1 MNYFAFDQQ
10 GIDLAQTKPIASKRI
25 SWSTNFGKTRP
36 MKNVISTVDDGVPEW
51 SQVEAARGGR
61 SVSRMVGRMLSE
73 AVHPESADALDDL
86 RTSPC
91 DARLA
96 QERSP

>member
-1 MNYFAFDQQ
+1 LHLTSRALIWRKQNSSHQNEFR
-10 GIDLAQTKPIASKRI
+10 GPRI
-25 SWSTNFGKTRP
+25 SGKTRP
-36 MKNVISTVDDGVPEW
+36 TKDVTRTVDDGVPEW
-51 SQVEAARGGR
+51 ARVETARGGS
-61 SVSRMVGRMLSE
+61 SVSRTVGRMLSE
-73 AVHPESADALDDL
+73 AVHQEHADALDDL

>member
-1 MNYFAFDQQ
+1 
-10 GIDLAQTKPIASKRI
+10 
-25 SWSTNFGKTRP
+25 
-36 MKNVISTVDDGVPEW
+36 MKNVTRTVDDGVPEW
-51 SQVEAARGGR
+51 ARVETARGGS
-61 SVSRMVGRMLSE
+61 SVSRTVGRMLSE
-73 AVHPESADALDDL
+73 AVYQESADALDDL

>member
-1 MNYFAFDQQ
+1 
-10 GIDLAQTKPIASKRI
+10 
-25 SWSTNFGKTRP
+25 

-51 SQVEAARGGR
+51 SRVETARGGS

-73 AVHPESADALDDL
+73 AVHQESADTLADL

>member
-1 MNYFAFDQQ
+1 M
-10 GIDLAQTKPIASKRI
+10 
-25 SWSTNFGKTRP
+25 
-36 MKNVISTVDDGVPEW
+36 PEW
-51 SQVEAARGGR
+51 ARVETARGGS
-61 SVSRMVGRMLSE
+61 SVSRTVGRMLSE
-73 AVHPESADALDDL
+73 AVHQEHADALDDL